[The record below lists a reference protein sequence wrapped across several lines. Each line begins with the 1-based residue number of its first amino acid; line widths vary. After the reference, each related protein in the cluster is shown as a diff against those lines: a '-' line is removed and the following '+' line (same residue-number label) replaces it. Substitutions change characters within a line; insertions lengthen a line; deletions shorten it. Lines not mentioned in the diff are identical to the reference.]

1 MKNASI
7 LLVFT
12 LATFG
17 LWVFAE
23 TCLLA
28 PLLIPG
34 TSYRVYLGLFTVLD
48 LVKVGLFSGWA
59 ILIGRLGRVF
69 FSGPAAR
76 PFRFA
81 AAAFIVLLYLYH
93 RGAFIPSNYRP
104 EFVVQIILF
113 AAVISAAAW
122 YGLRS
127 RPGKRRSP

>member
-1 MKNASI
+1 LLASA
-7 LLVFT
+7 LFA

-17 LWVFAE
+17 FWVFADAY
-23 TCLLA
+23 LLA
-28 PLLIPG
+28 TLLIPG

-59 ILIGRLGRVF
+59 VLIGRLGRVF
-69 FSGPAAR
+69 FGGPAAP

-81 AAAFIVLLYLYH
+81 AAAFIVLLYLYS
-93 RGAFIPSNYRP
+93 RGVFIPSDYHPAHP
-104 EFVVQIILF
+104 EFIAQIILH

-127 RPGKRRSP
+127 RPEKRWSP